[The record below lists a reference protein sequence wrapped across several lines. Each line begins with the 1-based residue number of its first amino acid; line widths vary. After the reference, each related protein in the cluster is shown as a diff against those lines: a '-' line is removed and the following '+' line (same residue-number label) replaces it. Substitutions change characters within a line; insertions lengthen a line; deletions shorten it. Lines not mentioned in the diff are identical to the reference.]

1 MKYRLSSN
9 KKENN
14 SNMIFTASNFD
25 AISSSS
31 GSIEDTVRDIAGEMI
46 NEAKTELQ
54 ANIDSLDDK
63 LFDEGSDVLKESI
76 IPDMF
81 DDIVVV
87 DELPETGKTGVIYS
101 VNGVSYYWDGSE
113 FVRTFTAVPD
123 SEIDEITSTVSA
135 DQIDEIFKE

>member
-1 MKYRLSSN
+1 
-9 KKENN
+9 
-14 SNMIFTASNFD
+14 MIFTASNFS
-25 AISSSS
+25 AISSS

-63 LFDEGSDVLKESI
+63 LFDDGSDVLKESI

-113 FVRTFTAVPD
+113 FVRTFVAVSD

>member
-54 ANIDSLDDK
+54 ANIDNLDDK

>member
-1 MKYRLSSN
+1 
-9 KKENN
+9 
-14 SNMIFTASNFD
+14 MIFTASNFD

>member
-1 MKYRLSSN
+1 
-9 KKENN
+9 
-14 SNMIFTASNFD
+14 MIFTASNFS
-25 AISSSS
+25 AISSS

-54 ANIDSLDDK
+54 TNIDSLDDK